1 MGGRS
6 RSLAAARARRIGTDR
21 RTEIMDNN
29 RKRKPDYSEI
39 RRKVQTARDEYI
51 AEALARKISQSR

>member
-1 MGGRS
+1 
-6 RSLAAARARRIGTDR
+6 
-21 RTEIMDNN
+21 MDNN